1 MNGFRRFTTDA
12 LPERDRL
19 AIWSEMFARYVA
31 KMQFAPVGPEPY
43 SQNAVLRKLPGLS
56 LVSASCTGFR
66 ATRTRQLIADGND
79 DMVLVVN
86 VRGTSQYGQIGR
98 ETALG
103 PDDGILLSNADE
115 SSITYPGPSQHF
127 FIGVPRRTIAAIVK
141 FPEEIVGRL
150 LPPTEELRLLAAY
163 VRSTDRLAL
172 TSPGSA
178 TAFATHLQDLL
189 ALAINPASDAT
200 EIARSRGLR
209 AARFAAIKIDIAK
222 HLGRSDL
229 SLAQLTQRHRVSPR
243 YIQKLFEAEDLT
255 FTGYVL
261 ERRLIEAHRLLN
273 DPQLSELSIGDVAS
287 KVGFGDLPYFTRSFR
302 RRFSMTPTDVRQQA
316 RHNGMAP

>member
-1 MNGFRRFTTDA
+1 MQRLIPVTGFRRFTTDA

-19 AIWSEMFARYVA
+19 TIWGEMFARYVA

-86 VRGTSQYGQIGR
+86 VTGTSQYGQIGR

-115 SSITYPGPSQHF
+115 GSITYPGPSQHF

-163 VRSTDRLAL
+163 VRSAGAHLPRVRHGLCD
-172 TSPGSA
+172 TSAGF
-178 TAFATHLQDLL
+178 TG
-189 ALAINPASDAT
+189 
-200 EIARSRGLR
+200 ARYQPGLR
-209 AARFAAIKIDIAK
+209 
-222 HLGRSDL
+222 
-229 SLAQLTQRHRVSPR
+229 RHRNRPKPR
-243 YIQKLFEAEDLT
+243 PARGAVCRHQD
-255 FTGYVL
+255 
-261 ERRLIEAHRLLN
+261 RHRKASRPKRSLPCAT
-273 DPQLSELSIGDVAS
+273 DSAPSGVAA
-287 KVGFGDLPYFTRSFR
+287 LHPET
-302 RRFSMTPTDVRQQA
+302 VR
-316 RHNGMAP
+316 G